1 MIQVG
6 EYPLEP
12 GTTPRDLLV
21 RMRDGKVLSYRFTI
35 VEGWNIRQLR
45 AALATAR
52 PLRQET
58 ADLDDAA
65 LMEALGH
72 PGQNPEERFLPE
84 THAYTR
90 GDSDLD
96 LLGRAHDALAKALDA
111 AWPSPDADL
120 PLDSKEEALVPRP
133 SVEKETGRAEVRAA
147 IGGGRR

>member
-1 MIQVG
+1 
-6 EYPLEP
+6 
-12 GTTPRDLLV
+12 
-21 RMRDGKVLSYRFTI
+21 MRVGKVCSYRFTI

-72 PGQNPEERFLPE
+72 PGQHPEGRFLPE
-84 THAYTR
+84 TSAYTR

-96 LLGRAHDALAKALDA
+96 LLGRVHDARHKALDA
-111 AWPSPDADL
+111 AWQPRHADRTL
-120 PLDSKEEALVPRP
+120 ASNEETRKNAVEGKGG
-133 SVEKETGRAEVRAA
+133 SVRLKSG
-147 IGGGRR
+147 

>member
-1 MIQVG
+1 MRISDWSSDVCSSDLEGHNLEWQLLARQLEAAGRIQVG

-58 ADLDDAA
+58 ADLDYAT

-72 PGQNPEERFLPE
+72 PGQHPQGRFLPE
-84 THAYTR
+84 TTT
-90 GDSDLD
+90 
-96 LLGRAHDALAKALDA
+96 K
-111 AWPSPDADL
+111 
-120 PLDSKEEALVPRP
+120 PR
-133 SVEKETGRAEVRAA
+133 
-147 IGGGRR
+147 RRRHHPTPRTHGKQASR